1 MARALLWLLLAGH
14 WAGLGRAGQCQDGE
28 LRVGWGGDTKCCPNC
43 TWEAG
48 NTKPCEK
55 AKPDL
60 DCQCPPGYGCS
71 GNPCQYC
78 RKLPQC
84 PAGWELSRI
93 GSQNS
98 LFVCKPC
105 ENGTFSSTRNSWCR
119 NWTDCGSR
127 GLGTRRP
134 GNATHDAECGA
145 PAPAPEHKAPVA
157 PEFPSSTIL
166 AILVAVAVFVL
177 VLLTFLLHFCIWS
190 LHRSPKLL
198 LGAADSGPPFP
209 RLPPRPAQGEESS
222 SIQFPEEEHGDKSE
236 EKLSVL
242 SLKVYSEL
250 R

>member
-1 MARALLWLLLAGH
+1 MPVALLRWHCQDMARALLWLLLAGH

-28 LRVGWGGDTKCCPNC
+28 LRVAWGGDTKCCPKC
-43 TWEAG
+43 TWKAG
-48 NTKPCEK
+48 NPAPCTA
-55 AKPDL
+55 AKQDL

-84 PAGWELSRI
+84 PAGWELR
-93 GSQNS
+93 S
-98 LFVCKPC
+98 LNWLFECKRC

-119 NWTDCGSR
+119 NWT
-127 GLGTRRP
+127 
-134 GNATHDAECGA
+134 EYGA
-145 PAPAPEHKAPVA
+145 
-157 PEFPSSTIL
+157 FPSSTIL

-190 LHRSPKLL
+190 LHR
-198 LGAADSGPPFP
+198 AADSGPTFP
-209 RLPPRPAQGEESS
+209 RLPPRPAHGEECS

>member
-28 LRVGWGGDTKCCPNC
+28 LRVGWGGDTKCCPKC
-43 TWEAG
+43 TWKAG
-48 NTKPCEK
+48 NPAPCKE
-55 AKPDL
+55 AEPDL

-71 GNPCQYC
+71 GDPCQYC
-78 RKLPQC
+78 RNLPQC
-84 PAGWELSRI
+84 EAGWELSRI
-93 GSQNS
+93 GSQNF
-98 LFVCKPC
+98 LIECKRC
-105 ENGTFSSTRNSWCR
+105 ENGTFSSTRDSWCR

-127 GLGTRRP
+127 GLGTRRA
-134 GNATHDAECGA
+134 GNSSHDSECGP
-145 PAPAPEHKAPVA
+145 PAPAREPAPVA
-157 PEFPSSTIL
+157 LEFPSSTIL

-190 LHRSPKLL
+190 LHRDPNP
-198 LGAADSGPPFP
+198 AADSGPTFP
-209 RLPPRPAQGEESS
+209 RLPPRPAQGEECS